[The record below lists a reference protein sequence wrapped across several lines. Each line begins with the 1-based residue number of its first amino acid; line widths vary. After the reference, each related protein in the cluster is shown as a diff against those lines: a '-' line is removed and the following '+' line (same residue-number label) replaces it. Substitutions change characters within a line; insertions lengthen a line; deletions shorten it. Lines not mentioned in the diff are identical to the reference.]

1 MSTSAGVPDGVC
13 DGDGA
18 SGQSCFTLQQSHLPA
33 APHKLRK
40 LSTPVPEC
48 LLSKV
53 NYLNH
58 SVSLPPA
65 YASQKQSQRRHIIV
79 LHKFGGEIDGTR
91 RGVCSLSHRHTYSS
105 LLLTWLSWERKI
117 ETPFITLLNFD
128 CLQPKWSQ
136 NHKIHAHFKTEA
148 SCLISV
154 PATCVLPL
162 NTQQATQKSWEKR
175 AVPEA
180 LCCAPGAFTIQKK
193 PPKKLIL
200 LLLRKQRR
208 ACRGRAP

>member
-105 LLLTWLSWERKI
+105 LLLTWLS
-117 ETPFITLLNFD
+117 
-128 CLQPKWSQ
+128 
-136 NHKIHAHFKTEA
+136 
-148 SCLISV
+148 
-154 PATCVLPL
+154 
-162 NTQQATQKSWEKR
+162 
-175 AVPEA
+175 
-180 LCCAPGAFTIQKK
+180 
-193 PPKKLIL
+193 
-200 LLLRKQRR
+200 
-208 ACRGRAP
+208 